1 MELNREQR
9 LLRRYLD
16 RYRNL
21 TIKDKSL
28 EREKEVLEKD
38 FIGLHAISMD
48 SGSKPSMAHSPVPPY
63 VIKNEALLNR
73 IIQKKKE
80 AAEAMHEIETVIGML
95 PEEGYEHMALSLR
108 YISRMPAEDIAEII
122 SCDRRTVFRIVN
134 RGIDKLLML
143 DTVKE
148 IVNSFG
154 NKILDF

>member
-21 TIKDKSL
+21 TIKYKSL
-28 EREKEVLEKD
+28 EREKEVLEKE
-38 FIGLHAISMD
+38 FIGLHAINMD

-80 AAEAMHEIETVIGML
+80 AGEALQEIEMVIGML
-95 PEEGYEHMALSLR
+95 DENSYEYTALSLR

-122 SCDRRTVFRIVN
+122 PCGRSTVFRI
-134 RGIDKLLML
+134 IDRACNALLEFDSVKL
-143 DTVKE
+143 
-148 IVNSFG
+148 IVDKFSA
-154 NKILDF
+154 KITDF